1 VALEGGSPP
10 FIALYQQSTLKR
22 VQRIAPRG
30 STASILVAD
39 SSLPDVFYVAG
50 TYTPQFIYIQRFTL
64 VSGTLRETGYWLT
77 EFTGTPTAL
86 LANGSRLLVSL
97 SNTAKTIHRLIHLNA
112 TGSIA
117 EVTARTVLPGV
128 ASQLI
133 DGDGV
138 AGQVTVA
145 GQLTGAKGYL
155 LPITYTT
162 NSVVRTGTRLTTTT
176 ALKGFCRTWRFVAA
190 VPVAQLYVAVKT
202 GIHLFSQDLNTGAL
216 RGNLTT
222 GNGDQFLVCTDRHSD
237 VLVRINPSTGAL
249 TMLHTQGTTY
259 QLRATA
265 QIPLRTD
272 TPLITVRVYGDTLYW
287 TDGLSIGRAVLQWPR

>member
-1 VALEGGSPP
+1 
-10 FIALYQQSTLKR
+10 
-22 VQRIAPRG
+22 
-30 STASILVAD
+30 
-39 SSLPDVFYVAG
+39 VFYVAG
-50 TYTPQFIYIQRFTL
+50 TYTHQFIYIQRLTL

-86 LANGSRLLVSL
+86 LANGSRLLVAVT
-97 SNTAKTIHRLIHLNA
+97 NTAQTSHRLIHLN
-112 TGSIA
+112 TSGSIA
-117 EVTARTVLPGV
+117 EVTTRTVLPGI
-128 ASQLI
+128 ARQLI

-138 AGQVTVA
+138 AGHVTVA

-222 GNGDQFLVCTDRHSD
+222 GDGDQFLVCTDRHSD